1 MDLRLGPNT
10 VGVTGQE
17 AVKTIFGGGSK
28 RPFHKEPVIIEM
40 LNFGRTSEETMA
52 GTADPVASS
61 KRRMMYGN
69 AYSRGSVLN
78 MQDIYQKYIT
88 RLGYCPL
95 H

>member
-1 MDLRLGPNT
+1 LGPNT

-28 RPFHKEPVIIEM
+28 RPFHKEPVLATI
-40 LNFGRTSEETMA
+40 LNFRRIPEETMA
-52 GTADPVASS
+52 GITDPKSS
-61 KRRMMYGN
+61 AKRRMMYGSV
-69 AYSRGSVLN
+69 YSRGNILN

-88 RLGYCPL
+88 WLKYCSL